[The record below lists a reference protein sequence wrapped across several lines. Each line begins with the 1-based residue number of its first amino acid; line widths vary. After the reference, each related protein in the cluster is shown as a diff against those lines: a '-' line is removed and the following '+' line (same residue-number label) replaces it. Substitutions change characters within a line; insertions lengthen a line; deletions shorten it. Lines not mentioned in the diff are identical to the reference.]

1 MTSPLTTFCVSSI
14 RLKKLD
20 KNFKSASKPVK
31 DRINESKDNLIA
43 TFERYKTRCDDI
55 PCMSFQDHDGVQ
67 RWIRLNTSSY
77 VKVFNEKNVQSAID
91 ALRLDDIVQT
101 DDNALESWK
110 NAIRRKFQEIHRVET
125 RKIQI
130 TKSKPRK
137 ASVIKSDKDAKTM
150 LETFVQSTHELYE
163 MKLQIRKIEATELN
177 NQKQSE
183 MEVLHSMKTNNEEEK
198 SLKITLK
205 DPETEV
211 MKEEQYSI
219 TVSSS
224 TRRKTVPKSKT
235 DEFVYD
241 AIKEAYESL
250 GKLWNCPVSIRD
262 DEEFES
268 WKKYIGESMITKI
281 RHFGEENKVA
291 SEHLLLKKR
300 K

>member
-20 KNFKSASKPVK
+20 KNFKAASKPVK

-43 TFERYKTRCDDI
+43 TFERYKTRWDDI

-101 DDNALESWK
+101 DDNALEAWK
-110 NAIRRKFQEIHRVET
+110 DAIRRKFQEMHTVET

-163 MKLQIRKIEATELN
+163 MKLQIRKIEATELK

-183 MEVLHSMKTNNEEEK
+183 MEVLHSMKANNEEEK

-250 GKLWNCPVSIRD
+250 GKLWNCTVSIRD